1 MHRPKARIK
10 MLKTWMKHGVSLSLV
25 LVGAALAQ
33 DTTPLKLTLKDAVAL
48 ALKQNPQVILAS
60 LQVSQSQQDRFLARS
75 ELLPQAS
82 GNLSETVNR
91 LNLHIC
97 TFAHLHIN
105 LKAFISTRAIR
116 SGNRDIK
123 QTKKNPHLG
132 PVMDHLRNGHPD
144 HVFFCDRKINFFP
157 VFHRPGVLQ
166 VYIRRF

>member
-10 MLKTWMKHGVSLSLV
+10 MLKTWMKHGVSLSLA

-33 DTTPLKLTLKDAVAL
+33 DTTPLKLTLKDAVGL

-91 LNLHIC
+91 LNLH
-97 TFAHLHIN
+97 A
-105 LKAFISTRAIR
+105 AI
-116 SGNRDIK
+116 GVNIPGFPTHVGPFEVF
-123 QTKKNPHLG
+123 QTGVTVNA
-132 PVMDHLRNGHPD
+132 PVL
-144 HVFFCDRKINFFP
+144 
-157 VFHRPGVLQ
+157 
-166 VYIRRF
+166 